1 MEHKVKSY
9 TRRLK
14 NGKTITVKAHTRKG
28 KDGVSDEDAPKK
40 RRGAGSEVLS
50 LKERRL
56 AYKERPN
63 PKDMSD
69 DEVMAEWDQI
79 HEEYRNDRKNGVQ
92 SGAYARIKRLSNR
105 ANKILENRYMRDG
118 DPSWFTENDPVLR
131 SKKGKTEKPKT
142 LRERQRDYKSR
153 PAPKTMSDKD
163 IVREYHQVQ
172 KEYSED
178 RKKGISSGAYA
189 RLQRL
194 QSRALKIIWGQ
205 IDNNLNGILNHCY
218 RG

>member
-69 DEVMAEWDQI
+69 DEVMSEWDQI
-79 HEEYRNDRKNGVQ
+79 HKEYRSDRANGVQ

-105 ANKILENRYMRDG
+105 ARKIIEQ
-118 DPSWFTENDPVLR
+118 R
-131 SKKGKTEKPKT
+131 SSATPKRESTPKKPKFSQSELKRMGLVGDT
-142 LRERQRDYKSR
+142 RSYKVGRSNVSITFIGGDFQSKSDYDN
-153 PAPKTMSDKD
+153 A
-163 IVREYHQVQ
+163 
-172 KEYSED
+172 
-178 RKKGISSGAYA
+178 RKVKKPDA
-189 RLQRL
+189 RLVKGMKSFER
-194 QSRALKIIWGQ
+194 SMVDKYGAFPEGKYIKK
-205 IDNNLNGILNHCY
+205 
-218 RG
+218 